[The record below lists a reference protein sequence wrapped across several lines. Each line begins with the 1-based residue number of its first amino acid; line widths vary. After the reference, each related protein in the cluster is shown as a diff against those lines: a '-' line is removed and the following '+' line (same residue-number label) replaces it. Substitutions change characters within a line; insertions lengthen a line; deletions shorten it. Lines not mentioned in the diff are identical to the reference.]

1 MGFQLVPKSVTLNDL
16 ERRNVVVKKVHV
28 RYPISWWVSFPT
40 WSCKRVH
47 WSGQSTGTWRTD
59 GQSSGC
65 YSERCKN
72 LGLLVQRRATKML
85 DGFENLT
92 YKVILQQLKL
102 TFLEKQETASC
113 SHRHN
118 NCQARKR
125 STWTVSSHWTRIF
138 TAQEVTLTDWKSI
151 ERSRLELIK
160 NFFSQQV
167 VPHCQKPLSRLRQLT
182 ASTSRIGFDR
192 CVE

>member
-1 MGFQLVPKSVTLNDL
+1 MSSWRKFTFAIPSLDEFLFLLEAVSVFIDL
-16 ERRNVVVKKVHV
+16 DKAPERDGRTDSRLAVTASVVKT
-28 RYPISWWVSFPT
+28 Y
-40 WSCKRVH
+40 
-47 WSGQSTGTWRTD
+47 
-59 GQSSGC
+59 
-65 YSERCKN
+65 
-72 LGLLVQRRATKML
+72 GLLVQRRATKML

-102 TFLEKQETASC
+102 TFLEKQETASW

-192 CVE
+192 CVEQAFRLQNFLLPQHII